1 MSDAFS
7 LFDDDEILGDWW
19 GGDSTVG
26 APSASA
32 LCGLTDCE
40 TGPPGISG
48 LTLSLE
54 GSFYGLG
61 DARLDTDGDG
71 TSDSVTLSDDD
82 GLTVYTDSD
91 GDGMVDRATTVRFDG
106 GYASWTMNS
115 GGEMDEGRAAQED
128 DRGGGQV
135 REGVHDVE
143 RGTPSRGIHGSSNE
157 ISYQVHS
164 LGGAVTHLTSNSEKS
179 HSTTGEGESS
189 SRDGTTRDHGV
200 TTGNRGSSRSKQC
213 LDTWTRGRWECIER
227 GSWD

>member
-1 MSDAFS
+1 MGWPLD
-7 LFDDDEILGDWW
+7 GR
-19 GGDSTVG
+19 

-40 TGPPGISG
+40 TGPPGVSG

-54 GSFYGLG
+54 GSFYDLG
-61 DARLDTDGDG
+61 DARLDADGDG

-91 GDGMVDRATTVRFDG
+91 GDGMVDRVTTVRFDG
-106 GYASWTMNS
+106 GYALWAMSS
-115 GGEMDEGRAAQED
+115 GGEVDEERTTQEHD
-128 DRGGGQV
+128 LEGATLARGP
-135 REGVHDVE
+135 HD
-143 RGTPSRGIHGSSNE
+143 SSNE

-164 LGGAVTHLTSNSEKS
+164 LGGGVTHLTSNGEES
-179 HSTTGEGESS
+179 HSTPGGDEDS
-189 SRDGTTRDHGV
+189 SRDGTTRDRGLA
-200 TTGNRGSSRSKQC
+200 TGDKRSSRSKQC